1 MTTAKPPNL
10 GEILQLTDEQFYE
23 LCQNN
28 RDLRIERTAGGD
40 LIVMAPTGGETG
52 HRNIDL
58 AFQLQAWSRQNE
70 DLGVAFDSSTGFKLP
85 NGADVSPDASWV
97 SRDRLSKL
105 TAQQKQRFLP
115 LCPDFVVELRSPT
128 DSLRRLQAKMA
139 DYIENG
145 ARLGLLI
152 NPQKKQVEIYRPGR
166 DAETLQNPA
175 TVSGENVMPGFVLEL
190 GSIFR
195 SL

>member
-97 SRDRLSKL
+97 CRDRLSNL

-166 DAETLQNPA
+166 DAEIIQNQA